1 MIFPVSSVMALDIET
16 YRITL
21 QSHSSLLMDYID
33 WRVSP
38 YKNVEVTNDTADLY
52 KYYDCTENA
61 EFLYDCVR
69 QAVEIDLPREIDYL
83 KRHDEALNSIMEAVE
98 MPDRLA
104 QDLLMSIKNNK
115 GELAQKRRKR
125 QFEKLTDEEIT
136 VMERIVNSAFE
147 GFEDTGHILN

>member
-1 MIFPVSSVMALDIET
+1 
-16 YRITL
+16 
-21 QSHSSLLMDYID
+21 MDYID

-69 QAVEIDLPREIDYL
+69 QTVEIDLPREIDYL

-104 QDLLMSIKNNK
+104 QDLLMSIQKNK
-115 GELAQKRRKR
+115 GELAKKRRTR
-125 QFEKLTDEEIT
+125 QFGELTDEEIT
-136 VMERIVNSAFE
+136 VMEGIVNSAFE

>member
-1 MIFPVSSVMALDIET
+1 
-16 YRITL
+16 
-21 QSHSSLLMDYID
+21 MDYID

-136 VMERIVNSAFE
+136 VMEGIVNSAFE

>member
-1 MIFPVSSVMALDIET
+1 MNPHA
-16 YRITL
+16 IT
-21 QSHSSLLMDYID
+21 STAFD
-33 WRVSP
+33 WRVSR

-69 QAVEIDLPREIDYL
+69 QTVEIDLPREIDYL

-104 QDLLMSIKNNK
+104 QALQMNTKLPPPLLFFY
-115 GELAQKRRKR
+115 Q
-125 QFEKLTDEEIT
+125 QCC
-136 VMERIVNSAFE
+136 V
-147 GFEDTGHILN
+147 